1 MHQHIAGIKM
11 YGFSVAF
18 NEGLQEFQCSTENIG
33 FFLLLS
39 CRAQRD
45 RRNLLCVCFEENKF
59 RIIRFFFAGFSHTH
73 PNLELAKLFS
83 YASFLCWCL
92 EEVKVPVSLLSSWN

>member
-33 FFLLLS
+33 FFSYFLAGPKGTGGI
-39 CRAQRD
+39 C
-45 RRNLLCVCFEENKF
+45 CVCVL
-59 RIIRFFFAGFSHTH
+59 RRT
-73 PNLELAKLFS
+73 NLG
-83 YASFLCWCL
+83 
-92 EEVKVPVSLLSSWN
+92 